1 MILCTRCGFENAED
15 VRFCINC
22 GRKLQSI
29 PRFSGARRTWAWAR
43 ELGFDDEVALGRD
56 ISPTGRQELHRLGEA
71 LGYSLAILGGL
82 YWGLAEGEFWV
93 LQALMPV
100 LGGVALMRRL

>member
-22 GRKLQSI
+22 GRKLQST
-29 PRFSGARRTWAWAR
+29 PRFLGVRRTWAWAR
-43 ELGFDDEVALGRD
+43 EMGFDEEISLGRD
-56 ISPTGRQELHRLGEA
+56 IPATSKRELRRLVEA

-82 YWGLAEGEFWV
+82 YWGLSEGEFWI
-93 LQALMPV
+93 LQALLPV